1 MYKLK
6 KTIKRLFTP
15 ITLMLVPHT
24 SRKPFSIKAPSIGIF
39 AFIVMGFVG
48 IVYVFSVSVDALQ
61 YRVMK
66 EKLNYYTEQFLDL
79 RSTISSLKSAEA
91 EFKRLFSMKTKEE
104 VLEHLNTS
112 DSGSIDMEALKN
124 QINTAIETV
133 SGIKDYMSQERD
145 IYMATPKGMPVYGR
159 ITSGF
164 SERVHPITGMID
176 FHTGIDI
183 ASSPDTPIA
192 ATADGVVSFSGRS
205 GGSGNLVVIEHG
217 FGYSTLYAHNKR
229 NNVSVGQVVKRGDI
243 VSYVGSTGST
253 TGPHLHYEVWKNKR
267 ATNPAQFIK

>member
-1 MYKLK
+1 
-6 KTIKRLFTP
+6 
-15 ITLMLVPHT
+15 MLVPHT